1 MDRAAHAPWTAKA
14 VGELVLNEYPPLAAE
29 LGKEGPGLWARLM
42 YLESSAIVT
51 TLGDLMAKG
60 IPALPV
66 HDSVIVPA
74 TGSSFKR
81 SWLWTG
87 IGKR

>member
-1 MDRAAHAPWTAKA
+1 
-14 VGELVLNEYPPLAAE
+14 
-29 LGKEGPGLWARLM
+29 M
-42 YLESSAIVT
+42 YLESSAIVA

-74 TGSSFKR
+74 GFELQAALALGRNWEEVTGAWPALKPVRPASMELAGTKGHG
-81 SWLWTG
+81 TP
-87 IGKR
+87 